1 MDTRSKIVDWPAAA
15 ERLKRAA
22 AAGGKVV
29 VGYFDPLLAAHARR
43 LREAA
48 GNGKVSVVVTSPP
61 RPILDAK
68 ARAALVA
75 ALECVEMVTTL
86 PADRLQELFAIVPEQ
101 AVASLQAGDARL
113 AEEFVRHVRRRQ
125 AS

>member
-1 MDTRSKIVDWPAAA
+1 MDTRSKILDWPEAAG
-15 ERLKRAA
+15 RLKRSAE
-22 AAGGKVV
+22 AGGKVA

-48 GNGKVSVVVTSPP
+48 GEGKVSVVVTSPP

-68 ARAALVA
+68 ARAVLVA

-86 PADRLQELFAIVPEQ
+86 PADRLQELFTIVPEQ
-101 AVASLQAGDARL
+101 AVESMQAGDARL
-113 AEEFVRHVRRRQ
+113 AEEFVRRVRARQ

>member
-15 ERLKRAA
+15 ERLKRGV
-22 AAGGKVV
+22 AAGGKVA

-43 LREAA
+43 LRKTA
-48 GNGKVSVVVTSPP
+48 GSGKISVVVTSPP
-61 RPILDAK
+61 RPILEAE
-68 ARAALVA
+68 ARAVLVA

-101 AVASLQAGDARL
+101 AVESMQAGDARL
-113 AEEFVRHVRRRQ
+113 AEEFMRRVQSRA